1 MPTAHKES
9 TMNNGYTPRQFAHA
23 LAIDA
28 LNSAVRNRQGE
39 LDDLAPHEV
48 TKVQDA
54 LLKLKDVLA
63 ERAALDI
70 A

>member
-1 MPTAHKES
+1 
-9 TMNNGYTPRQFAHA
+9 MNNGYTPRQFAHA

-70 A
+70 T

>member
-1 MPTAHKES
+1 
-9 TMNNGYTPRQFAHA
+9 MNNGYTPRQYAYS

-28 LNSAVRNRQGE
+28 LTSAVKNRQGE
-39 LDDLAPHEV
+39 LDDLEPHEV

-54 LLKLKDVLA
+54 ILTLKERLA
-63 ERAALDI
+63 ERANLDI

>member
-1 MPTAHKES
+1 
-9 TMNNGYTPRQFAHA
+9 MNNGYTPRQFAHA

-28 LNSAVRNRQGE
+28 LMSAVKNSQGE
-39 LDDLAPHEV
+39 LDDLEAHEV

-63 ERAALDI
+63 QRAALDTL
-70 A
+70 

>member
-1 MPTAHKES
+1 
-9 TMNNGYTPRQFAHA
+9 MNNGYTPRQFAHA

-28 LNSAVRNRQGE
+28 LVSAVKNRQGE
-39 LDDLAPHEV
+39 LDDLEPHEV
-48 TKVQDA
+48 VRVQDA

-63 ERAALDI
+63 ERAALDV

>member
-1 MPTAHKES
+1 
-9 TMNNGYTPRQFAHA
+9 MNNGYTPRQFAHA

-70 A
+70 S